1 MKIAIAKTA
10 GFCMGVRRA
19 VELALDAANTS
30 KDPIYSFG
38 PLIHNPQ
45 VLSLLEEKGV
55 SVIDRIPAKGSGT
68 VLVRA
73 HGVPP
78 EIKVKL
84 KKAGFKI
91 IDATCPRV
99 IKVQT
104 IIRKHAKQGYASVI
118 VGDKDHPEVVG
129 LLGYAE
135 GHGYVVDNL
144 ETLDSLPSFQ
154 KAIIV
159 AQTTQNI
166 HLFEDVQKWVDQKFP
181 HYKVFDTICDST
193 EKRQTEVLRLAQ
205 DVDSVIVVGG
215 KDSGNTRRLAAMA
228 AQAGKPSFHIET
240 ESELDPQ
247 ALKSFQHVG
256 IAAGASTPNWI
267 ITKVFRTLE
276 RMPYQHPRNL
286 RTLLFKIQR
295 NLLLTNIYVALG
307 AGSLCYANTRLLGIA
322 DYRPHILISIL
333 YVLSMHILNHLI
345 GQKADMYNDPDRALF
360 YQRYKVQLSFLAT
373 VAGASGL
380 VTAFALGLSP
390 FIILLCMSLL
400 GLSYNLTFVPK
411 RMKRIRYRRLRDIP
425 GSKTVLIALA
435 WGIVTSALPQLSES
449 PIFGIKAVIVFIWA
463 TGMVFVRTAFFD
475 ILDMQ
480 GDRIIGKETIPIL
493 VGEKSA
499 MRHLVIALAII
510 VTVLLGSALTQL
522 IPALGFALII
532 CPVFMFIVLYIHQR
546 GHMLPGIRLEF
557 LVESNFILAGILT
570 FLWCMVLPMH

>member
-1 MKIAIAKTA
+1 
-10 GFCMGVRRA
+10 MGVRRA

-30 KDPIYSFG
+30 KGPIYTFG

-55 SVIDRIPAKGSGT
+55 SVIQHTPSKGSGT

-78 EIKVKL
+78 QIKTAL
-84 KKAGFKI
+84 QNAGFHL

-99 IKVQT
+99 IKVQS
-104 IIRKHAKQGYASVI
+104 IIRRHARQGYASI
-118 VGDKDHPEVVG
+118 IIGDKDHPEVVG

-135 GHGYVVDNL
+135 DKGFVVDNL
-144 ETLDSLPSFQ
+144 VALDSLPPFE
-154 KAIIV
+154 KAIVV

-193 EKRQTEVLRLAQ
+193 EKRQTDVLQLAQ
-205 DVDSVIVVGG
+205 YVDGVIIVGG

-228 AQAGKPSFHIET
+228 AQTGKPSLLIET
-240 ESELDPQ
+240 ESELDT
-247 ALKSFQHVG
+247 ASVESFQHVG
-256 IAAGASTPNWI
+256 VAAGASTPHWI
-267 ITKVFRTLE
+267 ITRVYRALE
-276 RMPYQHPRNL
+276 GMPHQHPANL
-286 RTLLFKIQR
+286 RALLFKLQR

-322 DYRPHILISIL
+322 DYRPHMLISIL

-345 GQKADMYNDPDRALF
+345 GQKADKYNDPDRALF
-360 YQRYKVQLSFLAT
+360 YQKYSTQLTLLAT
-373 VAGASGL
+373 VAGGCGL
-380 VTAFALGLSP
+380 FTAFTLGLSP
-390 FIILLCMSLL
+390 FIILFCMSLL
-400 GLSYNLTFVPK
+400 GFSYHLTFVPK
-411 RMKRIRYRRLRDIP
+411 RIKRIKYRRLRDIP

-449 PIFGIKAVIVFIWA
+449 SDFGIRAVAVFVWA
-463 TGMVFVRTAFFD
+463 TGMAFVRTSFFD

-493 VGEKSA
+493 IGEKRA
-499 MRHLVIALAII
+499 LRHLVVVL
-510 VTVLLGSALTQL
+510 TVLIAMFVGSAVFQLLGPTALTL
-522 IPALGFALII
+522 TICPALMLL
-532 CPVFMFIVLYIHQR
+532 VLFIYQR

-557 LVESNFILAGILT
+557 LVETNLILT
-570 FLWCMVLPMH
+570 GVLAFVWSMMT

>member
-1 MKIAIAKTA
+1 MKITIAKTA

-30 KDPIYSFG
+30 KDPIYTFG

-45 VLSLLEEKGV
+45 VLNLLEEKGV
-55 SVIDRIPAKGSGT
+55 AVIDHIPAKGSGT

-78 EIKVKL
+78 EIKAKL

-104 IIRKHAKQGYASVI
+104 IIRRHAKQGYASVI

-135 GHGYVVDNL
+135 GNGHVVESL
-144 ETLDSLPSFQ
+144 EVLDSLPSFQ

-166 HLFEDVQKWVDQKFP
+166 HLFEDVQKWVAQKFP

-193 EKRQTEVLRLAQ
+193 EMRQTEVLRLAQ

-228 AQAGKPSFHIET
+228 SQAGKPSFHIET
-240 ESELDPQ
+240 ESDLDPQ
-247 ALKSFQHVG
+247 TLKSFQRVG

-276 RMPYQHPRNL
+276 SIPHQHSRNL
-286 RTLLFKIQR
+286 RALLFTLQR

-307 AGSLCYANTRLLGIA
+307 AGSLCYANTRLLGII
-322 DYRPHILISIL
+322 DDRSHILISIL
-333 YVLSMHILNHLI
+333 YVLSMHILNHLV
-345 GQKADMYNDPDRALF
+345 GQKADTYNEPERALF
-360 YQRYKVQLSFLAT
+360 YQKYKLQLSLLAT

-380 VTAFALGLSP
+380 VTAFAQGLLP

-400 GLSYNLTFVPK
+400 GLSYNLTFAPK
-411 RMKRIRYRRLRDIP
+411 RMARIRYRRLRDIP

-435 WGIVTSALPQLSES
+435 WGIVTSALPQLSGS
-449 PIFGIKAVIVFIWA
+449 PIFGIKAAIIFIWA

-493 VGEKSA
+493 VGEKRA
-499 MRHLVIALAII
+499 MHHLISALAII
-510 VTVLLGSALTQL
+510 VAVLIGSALLQL
-522 IPALGFALII
+522 IPAFGFVLTI
-532 CPVFMFIVLYIHQR
+532 CPVFMYIVLFIYQR
-546 GHMLPGIRLEF
+546 GYMLPGIGLEF
-557 LVESNFILAGILT
+557 LVETNFILAGLLT
-570 FLWCMVLPMH
+570 FVWCMVLPMH

>member
-1 MKIAIAKTA
+1 MRIAIAKTA

-19 VELALDAANTS
+19 VELALDAANAS

-55 SVIDRIPAKGSGT
+55 SVIDRFPAKGSGT

-78 EIKVKL
+78 EIKTKL

-104 IIRKHAKQGYASVI
+104 IIRRHAKQGYASVI

-135 GHGYVVDNL
+135 GNGYVVDNL
-144 ETLDSLPSFQ
+144 EALDSLPPFQ

-166 HLFEDVQKWVDQKFP
+166 HLFEDVKKWVDQKFP

-193 EKRQTEVLRLAQ
+193 EKRQTEVHRLAQ
-205 DVDSVIVVGG
+205 EVDSVIVVGG
-215 KDSGNTRRLAAMA
+215 KDSGNTRRLAAIA
-228 AQAGKPSFHIET
+228 SQAGKPSFHIET
-240 ESELDPQ
+240 ESELDTQ
-247 ALKSFQHVG
+247 VLKSFQHVG

-267 ITKVFRTLE
+267 ITKVFRALE
-276 RMPYQHPRNL
+276 SMPYQHSRNL
-286 RTLLFKIQR
+286 RALLFKLQR

-307 AGSLCYANTRLLGIA
+307 AGSLCYTNTRLLGIA
-322 DYRPHILISIL
+322 DYQPHILISIL

-360 YQRYKVQLSFLAT
+360 YQRYKVHLSLLAT

-390 FIILLCMSLL
+390 FIILLCMSFL

-411 RMKRIRYRRLRDIP
+411 RMTRIRYRRLRDIP

-449 PIFGIKAVIVFIWA
+449 PVFGIKAGVLFVWA

-493 VGEKSA
+493 VGEKRA
-499 MRHLVIALAII
+499 MHHLAIALAII
-510 VTVLLGSALTQL
+510 VTVLLGSALIQL

-532 CPVFMFIVLYIHQR
+532 CPVFMFIVLFIHRR

-557 LVESNFILAGILT
+557 LVESNFILAGVLT
-570 FLWCMVLPMH
+570 FLWCMVLPIN